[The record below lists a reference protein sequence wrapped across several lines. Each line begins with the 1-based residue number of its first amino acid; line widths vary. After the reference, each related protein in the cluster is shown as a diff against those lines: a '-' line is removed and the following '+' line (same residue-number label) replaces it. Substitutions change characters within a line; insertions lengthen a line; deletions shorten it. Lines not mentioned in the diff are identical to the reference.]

1 MQDLR
6 IAAVQMNCRVAERE
20 RNLATIERFAEAAAA
35 QDVDIVCFP
44 ELCVCGY
51 NAGDTSTPEPE
62 PLEGES
68 LHRLEEI
75 ARNCQITLLAGILER
90 DVSGIVY
97 NTQVVCGPEGYV
109 GCYRKTH
116 VPDAE
121 IGTWRHGDDL
131 PVFDHAKT
139 RYGIEICYDSH
150 FPELSTL
157 LAEKGAEVIF
167 LPHASPGETPAEK
180 RARWMRYVPA
190 RAYDNN
196 VYVAICNNVGDN
208 GGGRTFSGVTFICDP
223 LGAVIAEG
231 QSGSEE
237 EMVVADLSASAL
249 AESRRETLMFFR
261 HYRRPEIYRRWEKEI
276 RLRDGGQSTSLTGR

>member
-6 IAAVQMNCRVAERE
+6 IAAVQMNCRVAAHE
-20 RNLATIERFAEAAAA
+20 RNLATIQRFAEEAAA
-35 QDVDIVCFP
+35 QNVDIACFP

-62 PLEGES
+62 PLHGES
-68 LHRLEEI
+68 LRRLEEI
-75 ARNCQITLLAGILER
+75 SRNCRITLLAGFLER
-90 DVSGIVY
+90 DASGIVY
-97 NTQVVCGPEGYV
+97 NTQVVCGPEGYA
-109 GCYRKTH
+109 GHYRKTH
-116 VPDAE
+116 VPDLE

-131 PVFDHAKT
+131 PVFDHPRA

-167 LPHASPGETPAEK
+167 LPHASPLETPAEK

-196 VYVAICNNVGDN
+196 LYVAICNHVGDN
-208 GGGRTFSGVTFICDP
+208 GAGRTFAGVTFICDP
-223 LGAVIAEG
+223 LGAVIAEVR
-231 QSGSEE
+231 SGSEE
-237 EMVVADLSASAL
+237 EMIVADLSASAL
-249 AESRRETLMFFR
+249 ADSRRDTTMFFR
-261 HYRRPEIYRRWEKEI
+261 HYRRPEMYRRWENET
-276 RLRDGGQSTSLTGR
+276 RHGGGPGEPR

>member
-6 IAAVQMNCRVAERE
+6 IAAVQMNCRVAEHD
-20 RNLATIERFAEAAAA
+20 RNLATIERFAEEAAA

-62 PLEGES
+62 PLRGES
-68 LHRLEEI
+68 LRRLEEI
-75 ARNCQITLLAGILER
+75 SRNCQITLLAGILER
-90 DVSGIVY
+90 DDSGIVY
-97 NTQVVCGPEGYV
+97 NTQVACGPEGYV
-109 GCYRKTH
+109 GRYRKTH
-116 VPDAE
+116 VPDSE

-131 PVFDHAKT
+131 PVFDHAKG
-139 RYGIEICYDSH
+139 RYGVEICYDSH

-167 LPHASPGETPAEK
+167 LPHASPGETPADK
-180 RARWMRYVPA
+180 RVRWMRYVPA

-208 GGGRTFSGVTFICDP
+208 GAGRTFSGVTFICDP

-237 EMVVADLSASAL
+237 EMVVADLSASMIA
-249 AESRRETLMFFR
+249 ASRRKTLMFFR
-261 HYRRPEIYRRWEKEI
+261 HYRRPEMYRRWENEI
-276 RLRDGGQSTSLTGR
+276 RSGSADQEGS

>member
-6 IAAVQMNCRVAERE
+6 IAAVQMNCRVAEHD
-20 RNLATIERFAEAAAA
+20 RNLATIERFAEEAAA

-51 NAGDTSTPEPE
+51 NAGDTSAPEPE
-62 PLEGES
+62 PLDGES
-68 LHRLEEI
+68 LRRLKEI
-75 ARNCQITLLAGILER
+75 ARNFQITLLAGILER
-90 DVSGIVY
+90 DASGIVY
-97 NTQVVCGPEGYV
+97 NTQVVCGSEGYV
-109 GCYRKTH
+109 GHYRKTH
-116 VPDAE
+116 VPDSE
-121 IGTWRHGDDL
+121 IGTWSHGDAL
-131 PVFDHAKT
+131 PVFDHAKA
-139 RYGIEICYDSH
+139 RYGVEICYDSH

-167 LPHASPGETPAEK
+167 LPHASPGETPADK

-208 GGGRTFSGVTFICDP
+208 GAGRTFSGVTFICDP

-237 EMVVADLSASAL
+237 EMVVADLSASMIA
-249 AESRRETLMFFR
+249 ASRRKTLVFFR
-261 HYRRPEIYRRWEKEI
+261 HYRRPEMYRRWENEI
-276 RLRDGGQSTSLTGR
+276 RSGSADQEGS

>member
-6 IAAVQMNCRVAERE
+6 IAAVQMNCRVAEHD
-20 RNLATIERFAEAAAA
+20 RNLATIERFAEEAAA

-51 NAGDTSTPEPE
+51 NAGDTSMPEPE

-68 LHRLEEI
+68 LRRLEEI
-75 ARNCQITLLAGILER
+75 ARNFQITLLAGILER
-90 DVSGIVY
+90 DASGIVY
-97 NTQVVCGPEGYV
+97 NTQVVCGSEGYV
-109 GCYRKTH
+109 GHYRKTH
-116 VPDAE
+116 VPDSE

-131 PVFDHAKT
+131 PVFDHAKA
-139 RYGIEICYDSH
+139 RYGVEICYDSH

-167 LPHASPGETPAEK
+167 LPHASPGETPVDK

-196 VYVAICNNVGDN
+196 VYVAICNNVGDS
-208 GGGRTFSGVTFICDP
+208 GAGRTFSGVTFICDP

-237 EMVVADLSASAL
+237 EMVVADLSASMI
-249 AESRRETLMFFR
+249 AESRRKTLMFFR
-261 HYRRPEIYRRWEKEI
+261 HYRRPEMYRRWENEI
-276 RLRDGGQSTSLTGR
+276 RSGSADQEGS

>member
-6 IAAVQMNCRVAERE
+6 IAAVQMNCRVAEQD

-62 PLEGES
+62 PLKGES
-68 LHRLEEI
+68 LRRLEEI

-97 NTQVVCGPEGYV
+97 NTQVACGPEGYV

-131 PVFDHAKT
+131 PVFDHGKA

-208 GGGRTFSGVTFICDP
+208 GAGRTFSGVTFICDP
-223 LGAVIAEG
+223 LGAVIAEV

-237 EMVVADLSASAL
+237 EMIVADLSASAL

-261 HYRRPEIYRRWEKEI
+261 HYRRPEMYRRWENEI
-276 RLRDGGQSTSLTGR
+276 GLCGDGQSTSLTGR